1 MTDALVVR
9 CIIRDTTRPRVWI
22 RCGDGRCGVTV
33 QRDSGHS
40 RVQSRV
46 RTGVPA
52 LRPALVSS
60 PQPSERI
67 IGTTML
73 TIASSGFPSA
83 HELSLADGDNE
94 SIDALVME
102 GSIDHRLECLAVI
115 DGVVRYQEAAWD
127 EERHDGVVTGGVGLL
142 LGIEEAEP
150 HWADPIHMI

>member
-1 MTDALVVR
+1 MTDALVVG
-9 CIIRDTTRPRVWI
+9 CIIRDTTRPRDWV
-22 RCGDGRCGVTV
+22 RCGDGRCGVTI
-33 QRDSGHS
+33 QRVSGHS
-40 RVQSRV
+40 RVQPWV
-46 RTGVPA
+46 YTG
-52 LRPALVSS
+52 RPALLSS
-60 PQPSERI
+60 PQLSERI

-83 HELSLADGDNE
+83 HEFSLADGDHE
-94 SIDALVME
+94 SIDTLVME
-102 GSIDHRLECLAVI
+102 GSIDDRLECLAVI